1 MGDAVV
7 NRSVESDGTVVVEL
21 RGELDLAINEA
32 LRLLLVETATT
43 VRPPR
48 IVVDMLHVSFVD
60 STGIGALAAGY
71 TAARSNGVEFTVRH
85 LAPFIA
91 EQLRLTDLVA
101 KLVYYAVLL
110 FTLQLAF
117 GIWGPNPVSDL
128 IKGVVAWL
136 PKAFVAILIVV
147 IAAAVASA
155 VRDIVGNALGGLS
168 YGRLLANV
176 AAWFIIGLGVIAALN
191 QVGVA

>member
-1 MGDAVV
+1 MSAADRPIVAYREVMGDAVV
-7 NRSVESDGTVVVEL
+7 NRSVQPDGSVVVEL

-71 TAARSNGVEFTVRH
+71 TAARTAGVGFTVRH

-91 EQLRLTDLVA
+91 EQLRLTGL
-101 KLVYYAVLL
+101 YEH
-110 FTLQLAF
+110 
-117 GIWGPNPVSDL
+117 L
-128 IKGVVAWL
+128 IGAEH
-136 PKAFVAILIVV
+136 
-147 IAAAVASA
+147 
-155 VRDIVGNALGGLS
+155 
-168 YGRLLANV
+168 
-176 AAWFIIGLGVIAALN
+176 
-191 QVGVA
+191 

>member
-1 MGDAVV
+1 MNHAGCRPVAYREWVSKARAGRSGMEVRVMGDAVV
-7 NRSVESDGTVVVEL
+7 NRSVEPDGTVVVEL

-71 TAARSNGVEFTVRH
+71 SAARSSGVEFTVRH

-91 EQLRLTDLVA
+91 DQLKLTGLYEHLVGA
-101 KLVYYAVLL
+101 EH
-110 FTLQLAF
+110 
-117 GIWGPNPVSDL
+117 
-128 IKGVVAWL
+128 
-136 PKAFVAILIVV
+136 
-147 IAAAVASA
+147 
-155 VRDIVGNALGGLS
+155 
-168 YGRLLANV
+168 
-176 AAWFIIGLGVIAALN
+176 
-191 QVGVA
+191 

>member
-7 NRSVESDGTVVVEL
+7 NRSVEPDGTVVVEL

-71 TAARSNGVEFTVRH
+71 TAARTAGVEFTVRH

-91 EQLRLTDLVA
+91 DQLRLTGLYDHLVHA
-101 KLVYYAVLL
+101 DTVE
-110 FTLQLAF
+110 
-117 GIWGPNPVSDL
+117 G
-128 IKGVVAWL
+128 
-136 PKAFVAILIVV
+136 
-147 IAAAVASA
+147 
-155 VRDIVGNALGGLS
+155 
-168 YGRLLANV
+168 
-176 AAWFIIGLGVIAALN
+176 
-191 QVGVA
+191 

>member
-1 MGDAVV
+1 VGDAVV
-7 NRSVESDGTVVVEL
+7 NRSVLSDGTVVVEL

-71 TAARSNGVEFTVRH
+71 TAARANAVEFTVRH

-91 EQLRLTDLVA
+91 EQLRMTGLYDHLV
-101 KLVYYAVLL
+101 
-110 FTLQLAF
+110 
-117 GIWGPNPVSDL
+117 
-128 IKGVVAWL
+128 
-136 PKAFVAILIVV
+136 
-147 IAAAVASA
+147 SA
-155 VRDIVGNALGGLS
+155 ES
-168 YGRLLANV
+168 
-176 AAWFIIGLGVIAALN
+176 
-191 QVGVA
+191 

>member
-7 NRSVESDGTVVVEL
+7 NRTVRPDDTVVVQL

-48 IVVDMLHVSFVD
+48 IEVDMRHVSFVD

-71 TAARSNGVEFTVRH
+71 SAARAAGVEFTVSE

-91 EQLRLTDLVA
+91 EQLRLTGLYEHLV
-101 KLVYYAVLL
+101 
-110 FTLQLAF
+110 
-117 GIWGPNPVSDL
+117 
-128 IKGVVAWL
+128 
-136 PKAFVAILIVV
+136 KAP
-147 IAAAVASA
+147 ASE
-155 VRDIVGNALGGLS
+155 G
-168 YGRLLANV
+168 
-176 AAWFIIGLGVIAALN
+176 
-191 QVGVA
+191 

>member
-7 NRSVESDGTVVVEL
+7 NRSVLADGTVVVEL
-21 RGELDLAINEA
+21 RGELDLSINEA

-71 TAARSNGVEFTVRH
+71 AAARETGVAFTVRH

-91 EQLRLTDLVA
+91 EQLRLTGLYDHLV
-101 KLVYYAVLL
+101 
-110 FTLQLAF
+110 
-117 GIWGPNPVSDL
+117 
-128 IKGVVAWL
+128 
-136 PKAFVAILIVV
+136 KAE
-147 IAAAVASA
+147 S
-155 VRDIVGNALGGLS
+155 
-168 YGRLLANV
+168 
-176 AAWFIIGLGVIAALN
+176 
-191 QVGVA
+191 